1 MEKTPEEYQAELMRL
16 YHTVQASAPET
27 ASSPTPA
34 PAAVPQPSAAEP
46 EMQQPETE
54 PEEMPQPPDT
64 VPETE
69 ETAPPAETVPPPQL
83 EIDETSPEQP
93 AIGWL
98 QIITRSAGNARAI
111 SGVSVLV
118 TNGTEQQLHLRHTA
132 VTNESGETEKIS
144 LPVPAASLSLDSSET
159 RKPYSTYDV
168 SVYADGYYQQISE
181 DVPVFAGTTSRQI
194 FAMIPLPSYLQ
205 ESPEPIVYQNNEPNL

>member
-54 PEEMPQPPDT
+54 PEDTPPQPDT

-69 ETAPPAETVPPPQL
+69 ETAPPAETVPPPHL

-93 AIGWL
+93 AIGWI
-98 QIITRSAGNARAI
+98 QVITRCAGNARALA
-111 SGVSVLV
+111 GVSVLV
-118 TNGTEQQLHLRHTA
+118 TNDTEEQVHLEHTA
-132 VTNESGETEKIS
+132 VTKRKR
-144 LPVPAASLSLDSSET
+144 
-159 RKPYSTYDV
+159 RKPEKFRCRCRRLLSH
-168 SVYADGYYQQISE
+168 
-181 DVPVFAGTTSRQI
+181 
-194 FAMIPLPSYLQ
+194 
-205 ESPEPIVYQNNEPNL
+205 

>member
-98 QIITRSAGNARAI
+98 QIITRSAGNARA
-111 SGVSVLV
+111 LARMHKH
-118 TNGTEQQLHLRHTA
+118 EDD
-132 VTNESGETEKIS
+132 K
-144 LPVPAASLSLDSSET
+144 
-159 RKPYSTYDV
+159 
-168 SVYADGYYQQISE
+168 ADCRNRPENQDDIHKRRRVHHIEYRVHE
-181 DVPVFAGTTSRQI
+181 MPFLLTS
-194 FAMIPLPSYLQ
+194 
-205 ESPEPIVYQNNEPNL
+205 

>member
-34 PAAVPQPSAAEP
+34 PAAVPQPAAAEP

-54 PEEMPQPPDT
+54 PEEMPQPPDA
-64 VPETE
+64 VLEAE
-69 ETAPPAETVPPPQL
+69 ETAPQL

-93 AIGWL
+93 AVGWL

-118 TNGTEQQLHLRHTA
+118 TNGTEQQLHLRHAA
-132 VTNESGETEKIS
+132 VTNESGETEKIP

-159 RKPYSTYDV
+159 RRPYSTYDV

>member
-46 EMQQPETE
+46 
-54 PEEMPQPPDT
+54 EMPQPPDT

-132 VTNESGETEKIS
+132 VTNESGETEKIP

-181 DVPVFAGTTSRQI
+181 AVPVFAGTTSRQI

>member
-1 MEKTPEEYQAELMRL
+1 
-16 YHTVQASAPET
+16 
-27 ASSPTPA
+27 
-34 PAAVPQPSAAEP
+34 
-46 EMQQPETE
+46 MQQPETE

-111 SGVSVLV
+111 SGVSVLG

-132 VTNESGETEKIS
+132 VTNESGETEKIP

-181 DVPVFAGTTSRQI
+181 AVPVFAGTTSRQI